1 MSSNIQLLR
10 NARLWVS
17 TAPTQAAITKLN
29 TKEILLQDD
38 LSFSQGTSTS
48 DVSLDE
54 AGYAPARGSARFN
67 EALDPV
73 EWSFSTYTRAFQE
86 LDLNGDGTAT
96 DSGVLALDSILWH
109 CLAGS
114 GPYDPADPTNSVAS
128 NAANMIVN
136 FEDNQVH
143 TLTTFT
149 IYIMMGSVWYK
160 ISNCQVGQ
168 AEISFDI
175 SAITMAAWSGSG
187 TKLET
192 LPTQPFEPAS
202 TDYKLSDAIFNSA
215 TYIKN
220 KLTVI
225 KCKDNKDSVE
235 YVIPITGG
243 SMTISN
249 NITYLTPSTLSRVDQ
264 AIGSFTGSFEVTG
277 SLTAY
282 LRNDTGAG
290 DKYTAELLAK
300 MQGDTST
307 TNSFEFAICLGGIS
321 SKAVIDNTN
330 TATQLKNPLLMVLL
344 PTCHLSTPTVE
355 SGDVIGT
362 SIEFKAIPSSFGT
375 SDSIYIGITNDAN
388 AGYVANFIA
397 NQDMNIPV

>member
-17 TAPTQAAITKLN
+17 TAATQVAITKLN

-38 LSFSQGTSTS
+38 LSFSQSTSTS
-48 DVSLDE
+48 DVGLDE
-54 AGYAPARGSARFN
+54 AGDTPARGSARFN
-67 EALDPV
+67 EAVDPV
-73 EWSFSTYTRAFQE
+73 EWSFSTYTRAFYE
-86 LDLNGDGTAT
+86 PDLNGDGTA
-96 DSGVLALDSILWH
+96 DDGGVLSLDSILWH

-114 GPYDPADPTNSVAS
+114 GAYDVADETNSVHG
-128 NAANMIVN
+128 NAKNMVVN
-136 FEDNQVH
+136 FEANQSH
-143 TLTTFT
+143 TLTPFT
-149 IYIMMGSVWYK
+149 IYIKMGSVWYK

-192 LPTQPFEPAS
+192 LSTQPFDPESA
-202 TDYKLSDAIFNSA
+202 DFKLSDAIFASA

-225 KCKDNKDSVE
+225 KCKDNSDSTE

-243 SMTISN
+243 SMTINN

-264 AIGSFTGSFEVTG
+264 AIGSFTGTFEVTG

-290 DKYTAELLAK
+290 DKYTAELLSK
-300 MQGDTST
+300 MQGDTKT

-321 SKAVIDNTN
+321 TKTVVDNSNVGTN
-330 TATQLKNPLLMVLL
+330 LKNPLLMVLL

-355 SGDVIGT
+355 SADVIGT

-375 SDSIYIGITNDAN
+375 SDSVYIGITNDAN
-388 AGYVANFIA
+388 NTYVANFIA
-397 NQDMNIPV
+397 NKDMNIP